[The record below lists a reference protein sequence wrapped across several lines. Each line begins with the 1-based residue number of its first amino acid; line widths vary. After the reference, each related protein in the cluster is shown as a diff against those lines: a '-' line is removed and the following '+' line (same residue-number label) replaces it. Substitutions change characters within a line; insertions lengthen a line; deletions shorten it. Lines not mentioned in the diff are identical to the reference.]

1 MGTREEELARIGKY
15 VQENMDYFCSP
26 PPEGLGWPRPGGLP
40 KYYLNNPEEW
50 ELDLQRVEA
59 LRKAARLREVIEG
72 SDLTASRKMA
82 AETRELLDSI
92 RRMHQEGLS
101 TAAIAE
107 VLGVRE
113 RAIINVLALG
123 SMAYDAGTAG
133 SPVDPKLKAFAQTWG
148 RTLQPGG
155 HQNGNGNGNGN
166 GHHQDGPL

>member
-1 MGTREEELARIGKY
+1 MGTRDEELDRIKNY
-15 VQENMDYFCSP
+15 LRENMDYFCSP

-59 LRKAARLREVIEG
+59 LKKAARLRRVAEG
-72 SDLTASRKMA
+72 GDLTKSRGMA
-82 AETRELLDSI
+82 AETREVLDSI
-92 RRMHQEGLS
+92 RRMHQEGL
-101 TAAIAE
+101 TPAAIAE

-123 SMAYDAGTAG
+123 PMAYDAGTSG
-133 SPVDPKLKAFAQTWG
+133 SPVDPKLNAFAQTWG

-155 HQNGNGNGNGN
+155 HQNGNGNGNG
-166 GHHQDGPL
+166 HHQDGPL